1 MLSAR
6 RAACL
11 AIALAMSEWLA
22 AADAPLCC
30 RIFSIDATPILG
42 DAPTACGQ
50 VPDAE
55 TTEEAAAEKRRAAQC
70 ARDAQAQGRAFVYTY
85 RELIPPDVDLIV
97 QAVFGTRGERLL
109 LKAGRFAREDV
120 RSLEVCGALNVQ
132 PGTLRTAGAPRTR
145 AHRRLRATLKSG
157 FSTRPRHDAAH
168 VAHELRYCWSVD
180 CRRG

>member
-6 RAACL
+6 RAVCV

-85 RELIPPDVDLIV
+85 RELISPDVDLIV
-97 QAVFGTRGERLL
+97 QAVFGAHGERLL
-109 LKAGRFAREDV
+109 LKAGRFGRQDV
-120 RSLEVCGALNVQ
+120 RMTQVCEKLGVRSD
-132 PGTLRTAGAPRTR
+132 GTLDSAGCQETDEYFDPPR
-145 AHRRLRATLKSG
+145 L
-157 FSTRPRHDAAH
+157 PP
-168 VAHELRYCWSVD
+168 W
-180 CRRG
+180 

>member
-6 RAACL
+6 RAASL

-55 TTEEAAAEKRRAAQC
+55 TTEEAAAERGARRNARATRRRRA
-70 ARDAQAQGRAFVYTY
+70 
-85 RELIPPDVDLIV
+85 EP
-97 QAVFGTRGERLL
+97 
-109 LKAGRFAREDV
+109 
-120 RSLEVCGALNVQ
+120 S
-132 PGTLRTAGAPRTR
+132 
-145 AHRRLRATLKSG
+145 
-157 FSTRPRHDAAH
+157 STRIAN
-168 VAHELRYCWSVD
+168 
-180 CRRG
+180 

>member
-109 LKAGRFAREDV
+109 LKAGRFAREDI
-120 RSLEVCGALNVQ
+120 RSLEVCATLSVQ
-132 PGTLRTAGAPRTR
+132 PDGTLRTAGCTTEHALIERLYAPR
-145 AHRRLRATLKSG
+145 
-157 FSTRPRHDAAH
+157 
-168 VAHELRYCWSVD
+168 
-180 CRRG
+180 